1 MYIQLKIPLGATVN
15 KKIESEDPEIQLD
28 QRIVDTYGDKGILN
42 IFNQDRK
49 AALDSFRCY
58 W

>member
-1 MYIQLKIPLGATVN
+1 MN